1 MIQEQSL
8 EVSTETAFTKEEF
21 VRQYQ
26 VLSQNTKAKEKEA
39 ANQFILSFQSSHAV
53 WKVAKE
59 LILDPPSSELQCLG
73 AQILCK
79 KLKTHH
85 STLNA
90 QQKSELKAFLFQ
102 VLTQYCERGMQVVTR
117 IAKNQIILS
126 VAFLGFTGIITEW
139 MTFVVDIIAFM
150 QSSKPFLDSHT
161 RCVCM

>member
-59 LILDPPSSELQCLG
+59 LILDPPSPELQCLG

-85 STLNA
+85 STLNT
-90 QQKSELKAFLFQ
+90 QQKLELKVFLFE
-102 VLTQYCERGMQVVTR
+102 VLTQYCQRGTQVVAR

-126 VAFLGFTGIITEW
+126 VAFLGFTGILTEW
-139 MTFVVDIIAFM
+139 TTFVEDIIAFM
-150 QSSKPFLDSHT
+150 QSSKPFWIP
-161 RCVCM
+161 